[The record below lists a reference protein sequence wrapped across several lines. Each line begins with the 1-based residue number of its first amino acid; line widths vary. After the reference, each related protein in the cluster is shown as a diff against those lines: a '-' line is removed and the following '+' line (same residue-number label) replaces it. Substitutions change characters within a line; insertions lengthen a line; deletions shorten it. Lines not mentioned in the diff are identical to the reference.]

1 MKEKLRISITS
12 YIHFLVDFTC
22 AYWMFYLMMRQY
34 RLYYDYSVSP
44 VGETLVDSRL
54 GWTLIYNFCAFA
66 LQLPVGWLVDRFMRK
81 RSWWIS
87 SLGCLILA
95 ITGVLIYGESFLQ
108 AMDVGFHQ
116 DDLGRIQL
124 YYSDLHGICYSILLG
139 IGNAL
144 FHVGAG
150 VEVLHLSAKGG
161 RKRVRHWRG
170 EIAAIDHTEYRMAL
184 VGIFVSTGALGLYLG
199 QIISWHLES
208 VSVVISDYFQVRTVY
223 SLLIIGL
230 MLVAAGLNLA
240 ATKPVKQYHR
250 KEQDVLLTDC
260 SVTMAGET
268 SERDV
273 TDKREQLSERGGTD
287 KSVAWDPR
295 WNTGIILLLFLVVVL
310 RSFQGGIMDF
320 QWYSWWSFTSFVF
333 AVCIM
338 LGKALGGILADRIGV
353 LWTVLVPLACSAILL
368 RFASDYMIP
377 GLIAVLL
384 FQTTMPITLSLMHRQ
399 MPRHPGMAFG
409 LLSFG
414 LFLGTLPKLGYNLWD
429 DKQGVSPIRYQ
440 VLYFLQDNLDN
451 ICSMVAF
458 VSVLLLLI
466 ALFIWRHAW
475 KGKND

>member
-1 MKEKLRISITS
+1 MREKFRISITS

-22 AYWMFYLMMRQY
+22 AYWILHLLMRPY
-34 RLYYDYSVSP
+34 GPYYGGYTVHVVGSM
-44 VGETLVDSRL
+44 GETLVDSRM
-54 GWTLIYNFCAFA
+54 GWTLVYNFCAFA

-81 RSWWIS
+81 KPWWIS

-95 ITGVLIYGESFLQ
+95 IIGALIFGDGLINGEDS
-108 AMDVGFHQ
+108 
-116 DDLGRIQL
+116 L
-124 YYSDLHGICYSILLG
+124 YYSDLQGVCYAILLG

-150 VEVLHLSAKGG
+150 VEILGLSAQGG
-161 RKRVRHWRG
+161 RKTFRHRKG
-170 EIAAIDHTEYRMAL
+170 IIAAIDHTGYRMAP
-184 VGIFVSTGALGLYLG
+184 VGIFVSTGALGVFLG

-208 VSVVISDYFQVRTVY
+208 VSLVISDYFQVWAVY
-223 SLLIIGL
+223 SILVIVL
-230 MLVAAGLNLA
+230 MLAAAGLNLVL
-240 ATKPVKQYHR
+240 TKPVKQYQG

-260 SVTMAGET
+260 SVTMAGEI

-287 KSVAWDPR
+287 NSVAWDPR

-320 QWYSWWSFTSFVF
+320 PWYSWWSFTSFVF

-353 LWTVLVPLACSAILL
+353 LWTVIVPLVCSAILL

-399 MPRHPGMAFG
+399 TPGHPGMAFG

-414 LFLGTLPKLGYNLWD
+414 LFLGTLPKTVYSLWD
-429 DKQGVSPIRYQ
+429 EKQGMTVKRYR
-440 VLYFLQDNLDN
+440 VLYFLQDHLDN
-451 ICSMVAF
+451 ICSMVAL

-466 ALFIWRHAW
+466 ALFIWWRAG